1 MVRAAKE
8 LIGPTAGLYT
18 VAEVPDFHSNVPAL
32 KQDRVN
38 AEDVDTRAKAQLR

>member
-1 MVRAAKE
+1 LGAK
-8 LIGPTAGLYT
+8 LKGDDGRPLH

-38 AEDVDTRAKAQLR
+38 AEDVDTRGKAQLR